1 LIIATSILISSLGTQ
16 KVAAAMPQP
25 SEPFR
30 FKDIWYEIKQIAQSV
45 KNANFFWLF
54 VYSLVVGAAG
64 GMSTALYLYNVT
76 YFFAFTGPQIA
87 ITGVFVFA
95 SPAIAYFLA
104 PALGS
109 ALGKKR
115 AAVAALLGAI
125 FLYPIP
131 YLLTLAGY
139 WPETGSWNSLIFYS
153 FFVMTEVIGFIV
165 GGVMLDS
172 MMADVVEDS
181 EVQTSRRSEGLFY
194 AARSFASKAVS
205 ALGIILAGSIVSLV
219 GMDDIKGVAD
229 MTDVM
234 RGDLASFFLPA
245 YCGLYFFAI
254 YLISKYKIDRETHQK
269 NLDTLAQK
277 A

>member
-1 LIIATSILISSLGTQ
+1 
-16 KVAAAMPQP
+16 
-25 SEPFR
+25 
-30 FKDIWYEIKQIAQSV
+30 
-45 KNANFFWLF
+45 
-54 VYSLVVGAAG
+54 
-64 GMSTALYLYNVT
+64 
-76 YFFAFTGPQIA
+76 
-87 ITGVFVFA
+87 
-95 SPAIAYFLA
+95 
-104 PALGS
+104 
-109 ALGKKR
+109 
-115 AAVAALLGAI
+115 
-125 FLYPIP
+125 
-131 YLLTLAGY
+131 LTLAGY
-139 WPETGSWNSLIFYS
+139 WPESGSWNSLIMYS

-219 GMDDIKGVAD
+219 GMDGIKGVAD

-254 YLISKYKIDRETHQK
+254 YLISKYKIDREQHKT
-269 NLDTLAQK
+269 NLEALARKQ
-277 A
+277 